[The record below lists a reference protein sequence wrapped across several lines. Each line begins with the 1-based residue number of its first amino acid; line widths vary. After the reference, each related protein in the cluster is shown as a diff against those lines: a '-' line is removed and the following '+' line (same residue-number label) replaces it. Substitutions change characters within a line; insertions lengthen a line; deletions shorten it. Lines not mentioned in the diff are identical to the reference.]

1 LTPPDPQLK
10 GAWYPGGFNPRTY
23 QVKTRFQSLLSKCN
37 LCCYGVGFTDAGM
50 EPGNDANKYGRAVMK
65 AWKEDLYARLR
76 GGAVH
81 VDFP

>member
-1 LTPPDPQLK
+1 
-10 GAWYPGGFNPRTY
+10 
-23 QVKTRFQSLLSKCN
+23 LLSKCN